1 MYLEVHHHQV
11 VAIMHSKELQL
22 TMKSSLVQF
31 AKTLMINFYV
41 DDLLKSTPGAQSA
54 ISLVKAVTKRCK
66 ASGFKLGKFISNN
79 TVVLKSLQEDQR
91 RKGVKDSDLSSGEML
106 VEKALGV
113 RWNID
118 EDSFGFKTAG
128 TSYKLWDTVNFEFS
142 LQSFRLC
149 CTIHSRRLYSHPKT
163 MQRKQCLG

>member
-22 TMKSSLVQF
+22 TMKFSLVQF
-31 AKTLMINFYV
+31 AIILMINFYV
-41 DDLLKSTPGAQSA
+41 DDLLKSAPGSQSA
-54 ISLVKAVTKRCK
+54 ISLVKAVTKRRK

-91 RKGVKDSDLSSGEML
+91 RKGVKDSDLSSGEMP

-113 RWNID
+113 QWNID
-118 EDSFGFKTAG
+118 EDSFGFKIAE
-128 TSYKLWDTVNFEFS
+128 TSYTTWDTVNFEFS
-142 LQSFRLC
+142 LQSLRLC
-149 CTIHSRRLYSHPKT
+149 CTIHSRRSYNHPKT